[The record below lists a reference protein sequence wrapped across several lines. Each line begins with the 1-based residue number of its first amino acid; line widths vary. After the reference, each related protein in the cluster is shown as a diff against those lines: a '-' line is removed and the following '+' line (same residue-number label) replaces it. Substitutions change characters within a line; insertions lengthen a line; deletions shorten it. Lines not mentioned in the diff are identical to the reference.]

1 MNYKFWREK
10 ATKKLKASE
19 TEFLPAILEVV
30 ETPPSPFGRL
40 MLWTIVAL
48 VVIALLW
55 AILGHTDE
63 VAVAPGKLIPSGY
76 VKTIQ
81 AEDKGIITK
90 INVRDGQ
97 KVRQGDILLEL
108 NPVFT
113 EADFARLRKE
123 LFFYTLEIER
133 LTAERDGLPFNAR
146 PMPGMDAKDFEFQ
159 QRLYQS
165 RTAEYAAKKA
175 AYEQTIRQSE
185 SDLAIARAAR
195 DRYQSQY
202 EVALE
207 KENRLQ
213 KLVEQNAV
221 AYFVLLDQ
229 RARRMELEQLVLGA
243 DAAITKAH
251 FALIQSQESL
261 RSYTAAWEREIDAK
275 LVEDRKQLQAISE
288 ELKKAEEKNRLS
300 KIVAP
305 IDGRVHQLAVH
316 TLGGIVT
323 AAQPLLI
330 LVPEDVTIEAEA
342 WVANKDI
349 GFVQVGQQAEIKVET
364 FNFQKYGT
372 VAAEI
377 VELSPDAV
385 EDKDKGRVYRA
396 VLRLSKDSV
405 MVGGKS
411 IPLSP
416 GMSITAEIK
425 TREKRVIEFFLD
437 PFKKYQSEGLRER

>member
-1 MNYKFWREK
+1 MNFKFWREK

-19 TEFLPAILEVV
+19 TEFLPAILEIV

-40 MLWTIVAL
+40 MLWTIIAL
-48 VVIALLW
+48 IAIALLW
-55 AILGHTDE
+55 SIFGHTDE
-63 VAVAPGKLIPSGY
+63 VAVAPGKLIPTGY

-97 KVRQGDILLEL
+97 KVKQGDVLLEL
-108 NPVFT
+108 NPVIT

-123 LFFYTLEIER
+123 LFFYTVEIER
-133 LTAERDGLPFNAR
+133 LTAERDGTPFTAR
-146 PMPGMDAKDFEFQ
+146 PLPGMDPKDFEYQ
-159 QRLYQS
+159 LRLYQS
-165 RTAEYAAKKA
+165 RAAEFAAKKA
-175 AYEQTIRQSE
+175 AYEQSILQSE
-185 SDLAIARAAR
+185 SELAIARTAK

-202 EVALE
+202 DVAKE
-207 KENRLQ
+207 KETRLQ
-213 KLVEQNAV
+213 TLVEQNAV

-229 RARRMELEQLVLGA
+229 RARRMELEQLILGA
-243 DAAITKAH
+243 DASISKAR

-261 RSYTAAWEREIDAK
+261 RGYVAAWERETDTK
-275 LVEDRKQLQAISE
+275 MVDDRKQLQAVSE

-300 KIVAP
+300 KITAP

-349 GFVQVGQQAEIKVET
+349 GFVQLGQQAEVKVET

-372 VAAEI
+372 VPAEI

-385 EDKDKGRVYRA
+385 EDKDKGRVYRV

-405 MVGGKS
+405 MVGGRAV
-411 IPLSP
+411 PLNP
-416 GMSITAEIK
+416 GMSVTAEIK